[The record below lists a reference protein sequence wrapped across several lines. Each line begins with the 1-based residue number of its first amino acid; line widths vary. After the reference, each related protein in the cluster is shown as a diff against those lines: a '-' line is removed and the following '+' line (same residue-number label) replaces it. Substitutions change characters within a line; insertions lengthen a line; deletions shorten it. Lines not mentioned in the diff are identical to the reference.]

1 MTVME
6 IKTTLN
12 PPPEPPPPG
21 LGNPEI
27 IWPWVKFI
35 ERRRAARKA
44 AAEAKERGDSPVE
57 SAPVGDEPAGD
68 VR

>member
-6 IKTTLN
+6 PETTLQ
-12 PPPEPPPPG
+12 PPPGPPPPG
-21 LGNPEI
+21 LGHPEV

-44 AAEAKERGDSPVE
+44 AAEVKELGEAGERGDAAV
-57 SAPVGDEPAGD
+57 DDAG
-68 VR
+68 

>member
-6 IKTTLN
+6 PKSKL
-12 PPPEPPPPG
+12 PPPPPG
-21 LGNPEI
+21 PAPPGLGHPEI

-44 AAEAKERGDSPVE
+44 AAEAKERGE
-57 SAPVGDEPAGD
+57 AGARED
-68 VR
+68 RPDAD

>member
-6 IKTTLN
+6 HKTTLD
-12 PPPEPPPPG
+12 PPPGPPPPG

-44 AAEAKERGDSPVE
+44 AAEARERGEAGEREDA
-57 SAPVGDEPAGD
+57 SAGETG
-68 VR
+68 